1 MINNEM
7 KVRFK
12 AIKENEGFA
21 RLCVA
26 SFCAIYN
33 PTIEEL
39 GDIKTAISEA
49 VTNSIVHAYPTMES
63 GDVEIYV
70 KISNY
75 GEIYITVT
83 DFGIGIDNVEQ
94 AKQPF
99 FTSKPDME
107 RSGMGFTVMEG
118 FMDNLTVE
126 SQKNVGTKII
136 MTKKLGDYSIAV
148 GG

>member
-7 KVRFK
+7 KVKFK
-12 AIKENEGFA
+12 AIRENESFA
-21 RLCVA
+21 RMCVA
-26 SFCAIYN
+26 SFCAIAN

-49 VTNSIVHAYPTMES
+49 VTNSIVHAYPTTA

-70 KISNY
+70 KITDS
-75 GEIYITVT
+75 EIYITVT
-83 DFGIGIDNVEQ
+83 DFGIGIDNIEQ

-118 FMDNLTVE
+118 FMDSLAVE
-126 SQKNVGTKII
+126 SQNNNGVKVT
-136 MTKKLGDYSIAV
+136 MTKKLGDYSLAV

>member
-1 MINNEM
+1 MLNEM
-7 KVRFK
+7 RVRFT
-12 AIKENEGFA
+12 AVKENESFA
-21 RLCVA
+21 RTCVA
-26 SFCAIYN
+26 SFIANYN

-39 GDIKTAISEA
+39 GDIKTAVSEA
-49 VTNSIVHAYPTMES
+49 VTTSIVHAYPYSQGE
-63 GDVEIYV
+63 VEIFAQ
-70 KISNY
+70 ISNNN
-75 GEIYITVT
+75 IYITVT
-83 DFGIGIDNVEQ
+83 DFGIGIDNIEQ

-118 FMDNLTVE
+118 FMDSLTVE
-126 SQKNVGTKII
+126 SVKGNGVKVT

>member
-7 KVRFK
+7 KVRFR
-12 AIKENEGFA
+12 AIKENESFA
-21 RLCVA
+21 RMCVA
-26 SFCAIYN
+26 SFCAIAN

-49 VTNSIVHAYPTMES
+49 VTNSIVHAYPTTA

-70 KISNY
+70 KIMAND
-75 GEIYITVT
+75 IYITVT
-83 DFGIGIDNVEQ
+83 DFGIGIDNIEQ

-118 FMDNLTVE
+118 FMDSLAVE
-126 SQKNVGTKII
+126 SQQSGGVKVI
-136 MTKKLGDYSIAV
+136 MTKKLGDYGLAV

>member
-7 KVRFK
+7 RVSFL
-12 AIKENEGFA
+12 AIRENEGFA
-21 RLCVA
+21 RMCVA
-26 SFCAIYN
+26 SFIAHAN
-33 PTIEEL
+33 PTLEEI

-49 VTNSIVHAYPTMES
+49 VTNSIVHAYPNTPGS
-63 GDVEIYV
+63 VEIFV
-70 KISNY
+70 KVIKD
-75 GEIYITVT
+75 EVYITVT
-83 DFGIGIDNVEQ
+83 DFGVGIENIEQ

-99 FTSKPDME
+99 FTSKPDTE

-118 FMDNLTVE
+118 FMDSLSVE
-126 SQKNVGTKII
+126 SVQNKGVKVT

>member
-1 MINNEM
+1 MKNEM
-7 KVRFK
+7 KVKFT
-12 AIKENEGFA
+12 AIKENESFA
-21 RLCVA
+21 RTCVA
-26 SFCAIYN
+26 SFIANYN

-49 VTNSIVHAYPTMES
+49 VTNSIVHAYPNSVGE
-63 GDVEIYV
+63 VEIYASV
-70 KISNY
+70 NDND
-75 GEIYITVT
+75 IYITVT
-83 DFGIGIDNVEQ
+83 DFGIGIDNIEQ

-118 FMDNLTVE
+118 FMDSLAVE
-126 SQKNVGTKII
+126 SAKNNGVKVI

>member
-7 KVRFK
+7 KVRFT
-12 AIKENEGFA
+12 AIKENESFA

-26 SFCAIYN
+26 SFCAGLN
-33 PTIEEL
+33 PTVDEL
-39 GDIKTAISEA
+39 GDIKTAVSEA
-49 VTNSIVHAYPTMES
+49 VTNSIVHAYPNS
-63 GDVEIYV
+63 VGDVEINVRIDSYC
-70 KISNY
+70 N
-75 GEIYITVT
+75 IYITVS
-83 DFGIGIDNVEQ
+83 DFGIGIENVEQ

-118 FMDNLTVE
+118 FMDSLAVE
-126 SQKNVGTKII
+126 SEKGIGTKVI

>member
-1 MINNEM
+1 MFNEM
-7 KVRFK
+7 NVKFK
-12 AIKENEGFA
+12 AIKENESFA
-21 RLCVA
+21 RTCVA
-26 SFCAIYN
+26 SFIANYN
-33 PTIEEL
+33 PTVEQL
-39 GDIKTAISEA
+39 GDIKTAVSEA
-49 VTNSIVHAYPTMES
+49 VTNSIVHAYPNKE

-70 KISNY
+70 SVSDND
-75 GEIYITVT
+75 IYITVT
-83 DFGIGIDNVEQ
+83 DFGVGIENVEQ

-99 FTSKPDME
+99 YTSKPEME

-126 SQKNVGTKII
+126 SKKGNGVKIT

>member
-1 MINNEM
+1 MMKNEM
-7 KVRFK
+7 KVRFT
-12 AIKENEGFA
+12 AIKDNESFA

-26 SFCAIYN
+26 SFIANSN

-49 VTNSIVHAYPTMES
+49 VTNSIVHAYPNNIGE
-63 GDVEIYV
+63 VEVYV
-70 KISNY
+70 KVFN

-83 DFGIGIDNVEQ
+83 DFGIGIENIEQ

-118 FMDNLTVE
+118 FMDSLSVE
-126 SQKNVGTKII
+126 SKKNNGVKIT

>member
-1 MINNEM
+1 MTNEM
-7 KVRFK
+7 RVRFT
-12 AIKENEGFA
+12 AIKENESFA
-21 RLCVA
+21 RTCVA
-26 SFCAIYN
+26 SFIANYN

-39 GDIKTAISEA
+39 GDIKTAVSEA
-49 VTNSIVHAYPTMES
+49 VTNCIVHAYPLETGE
-63 GDVEIYV
+63 VEIFTS
-70 KISNY
+70 IDNNN
-75 GEIYITVT
+75 IYITVT
-83 DFGIGIDNVEQ
+83 DFGIGIDNIEQ

-118 FMDNLTVE
+118 FMDSLAVKSE
-126 SQKNVGTKII
+126 KGKGVKVI

>member
-1 MINNEM
+1 MFNNEM
-7 KVRFK
+7 RVRFL
-12 AIKENEGFA
+12 AIKENESFA

-26 SFCAIYN
+26 SFCASLN
-33 PTIEEL
+33 PTVEEL

-49 VTNSIVHAYPTMES
+49 VTNSIVHAYPDKA

-70 KISNY
+70 RIIGNV
-75 GEIYITVT
+75 IYITVT

-99 FTSKPDME
+99 YTSKPNME

-118 FMDNLTVE
+118 FMDSLSVE
-126 SQKNVGTKII
+126 SNKNEGVKII
-136 MTKKLGDYSIAV
+136 MTKRLGDYGLAV

>member
-1 MINNEM
+1 MVNEM
-7 KVRFK
+7 RVRFT
-12 AIKENEGFA
+12 AVKENESFA
-21 RLCVA
+21 RMCVA
-26 SFCAIYN
+26 GFVANSN

-49 VTNSIVHAYPTMES
+49 VTNSIVHAYPYKAGE
-63 GDVEIYV
+63 VEIYV
-70 KISNY
+70 KVLN

-83 DFGIGIDNVEQ
+83 DFGIGIENVEQ

-99 FTSKPDME
+99 YTSKPDME

-118 FMDNLTVE
+118 FMDSLSVE
-126 SQKNVGTKII
+126 SQPNKGVKIT
-136 MTKKLGDYSIAV
+136 MTKKLGDYGIAV

>member
-1 MINNEM
+1 MVNEM
-7 KVRFK
+7 RVRFT
-12 AIKENEGFA
+12 AVKENESFA
-21 RLCVA
+21 RMCVA
-26 SFCAIYN
+26 GFVANNN

-49 VTNSIVHAYPTMES
+49 VTNSIVHAYPNKLGE
-63 GDVEIYV
+63 VEIYV
-70 KISNY
+70 KVLN

-83 DFGIGIDNVEQ
+83 DFGIGIENVEQ

-99 FTSKPDME
+99 YTSKPDME

-118 FMDNLTVE
+118 FMDSLSVE
-126 SQKNVGTKII
+126 SQPNKGVKIT
-136 MTKKLGDYSIAV
+136 MTKKLGDYGIAV

>member
-7 KVRFK
+7 RVRFR
-12 AIKENEGFA
+12 AIRENESFA
-21 RLCVA
+21 RMCVA
-26 SFCAIYN
+26 GFCAIAN
-33 PTIEEL
+33 PTIEEI

-49 VTNSIVHAYPTMES
+49 VTNSIVHAYPTVA

-70 KISNY
+70 KITTND
-75 GEIYITVT
+75 IYITVT
-83 DFGIGIDNVEQ
+83 DFGIGIDNIEQ

-118 FMDNLTVE
+118 FMDSLIVE
-126 SQKNVGTKII
+126 SQDGKGVKVT
-136 MTKKLGDYSIAV
+136 MTKKLGDYDLAV